1 MEYGCLPIANVEEVF
16 LLHFLVKVIP
26 YTVEM
31 DGCFFFLHMGNNECI
46 FQNGCSSL
54 PDPKMIAWVSQAL
67 RVQNTL
73 SDWFEDLGL
82 VARVEGS

>member
-26 YTVEM
+26 IPYTVEM
-31 DGCFFFLHMGNNECI
+31 DGCFFFFLHMGNNECI
-46 FQNGCSSL
+46 FQNAR
-54 PDPKMIAWVSQAL
+54 DPKMIDWVSQAL

-73 SDWFEDLGL
+73 GGGVGL
-82 VARVEGS
+82 SPPKT